1 MSTRPLRRFV
11 DRVALVTGAAS
22 GIGWATAERL
32 AAEGARLWLVD
43 VRADALRERARVLP
57 SARVLGVDVTVPE
70 EVDAAIDAVVRDGP
84 GLDVVVNCVGAT
96 LGAAVQDTQSD
107 DWERILRVNLTGA
120 FNLTRAAMRHMIV
133 RRSGAIV
140 HVASDAGLVGMPS
153 QAAYCASKGGLVHF
167 ARACALDAAPH
178 DVRINCVC
186 PCFIATP
193 LLDAWIATQ
202 PDPERALA
210 ECAAEQ
216 PIGRIG
222 QPGEVAAAIAFLASD
237 EARFITGIALPV
249 DGGVSAQ

>member
-1 MSTRPLRRFV
+1 M
-11 DRVALVTGAAS
+11 
-22 GIGWATAERL
+22 
-32 AAEGARLWLVD
+32 
-43 VRADALRERARVLP
+43 
-57 SARVLGVDVTVPE
+57 LGVDVTVPE

-120 FNLTRAAMRHMIV
+120 FNLTRAALRHMIV

-153 QAAYCASKGGLVHF
+153 QAAYCAAKGGLVHF
-167 ARACALDAAPH
+167 TRACALDAAPH

-193 LLDAWIATQ
+193 LLDRMDCAT
-202 PDPERALA
+202 AGFGTLA
-210 ECAAEQ
+210 ECAREQ